1 MLTFL
6 VSSVAFIGM
15 LIYWS
20 CQESRVVDQMGRILE
35 HSFLTTL
42 ALSNKDMEQQQK
54 VKMYQRFLLDIPI
67 ESKLLDADQFFKLLY
82 QNIELGY
89 KHHPEYNRLISMTM
103 ELQTNYYDELKLS
116 GINRNQAIC
125 SISLCLEAL
134 KHYSVD

>member
-6 VSSVAFIGM
+6 VSGVAFIGM

-20 CQESRVVDQMGRILE
+20 LQESSVVDHMGRILE

-82 QNIELGY
+82 QNIELSY
-89 KHHPEYNRLISMTM
+89 KHHPEYDRLISMTM
-103 ELQTNYYDELKLS
+103 ELQTNYYDELKHS

-134 KHYSVD
+134 KHYSLD

>member
-20 CQESRVVDQMGRILE
+20 CQESRIVDHMGRILE

-54 VKMYQRFLLDIPI
+54 VKMYQRFLLDIPT

-82 QNIELGY
+82 QNIELSY

>member
-20 CQESRVVDQMGRILE
+20 CQESRIVDQMGRILE
-35 HSFLTTL
+35 YSFLTTL

-82 QNIELGY
+82 QNIELSY
-89 KHHPEYNRLISMTM
+89 KHHPEYDRLISMTM
-103 ELQTNYYDELKLS
+103 ELQTSYYDELKHS
-116 GINRNQAIC
+116 GINHYQAIC

-134 KHYSVD
+134 KLYSVD

>member
-20 CQESRVVDQMGRILE
+20 CQESRIVDHMGRILE

-54 VKMYQRFLLDIPI
+54 VKMYQRFLMDIPV

-82 QNIELGY
+82 QNIELSY
-89 KHHPEYNRLISMTM
+89 KYHPEYDRLISMTM

-134 KHYSVD
+134 KHYSLD

>member
-1 MLTFL
+1 MLAFL
-6 VSSVAFIGM
+6 VSSAAFIGM
-15 LIYWS
+15 LIYWTF
-20 CQESRVVDQMGRILE
+20 QESRVVDQMGRILE

-42 ALSNKDMEQQQK
+42 ALTNKDMEQQQK
-54 VKMYQRFLLDIPI
+54 VNMYQRFLMDIPI

-82 QNIELGY
+82 QNIELSY
-89 KHHPEYNRLISMTM
+89 KHHPEYSRLISMTM

-134 KHYSVD
+134 KLYSVD

>member
-20 CQESRVVDQMGRILE
+20 CQESRIVDHMGRILE

-54 VKMYQRFLLDIPI
+54 VKMYQRFLLDIPN

-82 QNIELGY
+82 QNIELSY
-89 KHHPEYNRLISMTM
+89 KHHPEYDRLISMTM
-103 ELQTNYYDELKLS
+103 ELQTNYYDELKHS

-134 KHYSVD
+134 KHYSLD